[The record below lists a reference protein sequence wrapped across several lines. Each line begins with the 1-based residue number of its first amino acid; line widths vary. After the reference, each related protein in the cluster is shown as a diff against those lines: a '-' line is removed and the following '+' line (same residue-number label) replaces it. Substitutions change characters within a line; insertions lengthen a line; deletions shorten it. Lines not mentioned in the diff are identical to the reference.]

1 MLKLFAEALTAWKGQ
16 RDMMK
21 DRTQTSI
28 APSTQ
33 PAMKTGPCAGFP
45 NSDPKQSLEE
55 KIRCRAYLLAE
66 AAGFP
71 PGRADD
77 FWRQAEK
84 EIRSGKS

>member
-1 MLKLFAEALTAWKGQ
+1 MT
-16 RDMMK
+16 K

-33 PAMKTGPCAGFP
+33 PAAKTAPSAGFP

-55 KIRCRAYLLAE
+55 KIRVRAYVLAE

-71 PGRADD
+71 SGRADD
-77 FWRQAEK
+77 FWHQAEK
-84 EIRSGKS
+84 EIRSGRG